1 MTMAGM
7 DHALYP
13 QVTAKM
19 SERRKQLAPG
29 THDAFVAFS
38 HAVFAEGALPE
49 VTKQLIAVAVAH
61 SALAL
66 DALDEQPTKH

>member
-7 DHALYP
+7 DHARYP

-38 HAVFAEGALPE
+38 HAV
-49 VTKQLIAVAVAH
+49 AH